1 MHIVSLARGAPCAA
15 TPSAIMVAAF
25 PATPQAGL
33 FDFFNSRPTQEDEKG
48 ISFLPHLIASEDS
61 DTLDY
66 PKGKLR
72 FCA

>member
-1 MHIVSLARGAPCAA
+1 MHIVSLARGAACAA

-33 FDFFNSRPTQEDEKG
+33 FDVFNSWPTQEDEKG

-61 DTLDY
+61 DTLRLS
-66 PKGKLR
+66 PGKAR